1 MHLDVFFKC
10 DFEYCDFCSTTNGNL
25 RVRLGEWDVR
35 DQTERLHHEEYGVE
49 RKEVSLVVMK
59 KFIQNNALAN
69 QTCLLEQ
76 GVVSNQTSHKWFF
89 LYCLSCLDDQ
99 HLTAL
104 NSSSTKW

>member
-1 MHLDVFFKC
+1 MHLGVVFKC

-49 RKEVSLVVMK
+49 RKEVCLVEMK

-69 QTCLLEQ
+69 QTCLLKH
-76 GVVSNQTSHKWFF
+76 GVVSNQTSHNWFF
-89 LYCLSCLDDQ
+89 FFLVLCQLSRQSTTYCFEL
-99 HLTAL
+99 H
-104 NSSSTKW
+104 